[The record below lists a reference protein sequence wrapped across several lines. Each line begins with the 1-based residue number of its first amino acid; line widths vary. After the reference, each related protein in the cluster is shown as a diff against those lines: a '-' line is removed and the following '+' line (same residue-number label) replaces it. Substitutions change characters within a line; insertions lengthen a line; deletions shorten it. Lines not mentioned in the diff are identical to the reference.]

1 MMNIGYDGFNSYV
14 ANNFYNKYKNKYKI
28 YTFKSDINNI
38 DKLKA
43 FINKKKISV
52 FIRVGALSRSKCDSY
67 PKKCLSINYTANK
80 RLVDFL
86 KKKKIKLIFLSS
98 SHVYSYSIKKIN
110 EKSKINPTNRYAKY
124 KLKSENY
131 IKKNLNNYLIIRIFN
146 IYGKGQPKGY
156 FISDIKEKIKN
167 KQCISI
173 NNSYRDFIHVNEV
186 SRFLAFSIFNDL
198 KGVFNLGS
206 GKSYHLADIIK
217 MISSKMKIKFN
228 LLINKKKD
236 KLISDNTLIEKIGFK
251 VKNEKNFSF

>member
-1 MMNIGYDGFNSYV
+1 M
-14 ANNFYNKYKNKYKI
+14 
-28 YTFKSDINNI
+28 
-38 DKLKA
+38 
-43 FINKKKISV
+43 
-52 FIRVGALSRSKCDSY
+52 
-67 PKKCLSINYTANK
+67 
-80 RLVDFL
+80 
-86 KKKKIKLIFLSS
+86 IFLSS

-198 KGVFNLGS
+198 KGIFNLGS

-217 MISSKMKIKFN
+217 MISIKMKIKFN

-236 KLISDNTLIEKIGFK
+236 KLISDNTLIEKSGFK